1 MSASRGLSAQMD
13 DGLRDR
19 DEYEEQLRFFQRFLL
34 NDSEKW
40 EKTVKLAMSRNETRI
55 FVDLQDL
62 ERAQGPKFVDQVL
75 TNPVKYLP
83 SFEEALF
90 AFIKELD
97 KTYADS
103 LKTPIKIG
111 FEGGFGRHHMTPR
124 GLNSGMLGHM
134 VCIEGVVTKSAVN
147 APKLLQSIHYCEATN
162 KVVSR
167 DHKDN
172 TALGALATAGVGGAP
187 KKDDDN
193 NDIKMEV
200 GLSVYKDTQKIT
212 VQEAPENAP
221 TGVIPRSVEIVVEDD
236 LVEKAKPGD
245 RVRCIGVYRSFPSL
259 NTPTT
264 NGVWPSRIIANS
276 VKNMQKDILDTKLT
290 GDDIREIRKIAA
302 RPDMLDVLSRSF
314 APSICGHKGPKT
326 GLLLLMVGGVEKN
339 LENGTHLRGDIN
351 VLLVGDPSCGK
362 SQLLR
367 FVMNIA
373 PLAVSTTG
381 RGSSGVGLT
390 AAILRDP
397 QTREATLEAG
407 AMVLADRGIV
417 CIDEFDKM
425 AEGDRV
431 AIHEAMEQQSVT
443 IAKAGMHTTLNA
455 RCSVVAAANPRF
467 GSFDPNLDIAKNI
480 NLPDSLLSRFD
491 LIFVVRDLSTEVE
504 DRKISG
510 QVLKQAMYRADKNA
524 VQMRGV
530 EAVHC
535 RPLEREEENASAD
548 QNTEVWETK
557 HPAFNRD
564 EDSGILSLEF
574 LRKFIKFCKIRTP
587 PILSKEASEEI
598 AERYVNMRLRFQ
610 QNFTQDGEKKQ
621 GGKLA
626 VTTRTLEALI
636 RLSTAHAK
644 LKLRGEGNMDEPGH
658 VTVEDVKI
666 ASDLLL
672 SAREEAKAPT
682 PVEYSE
688 AVDEPE
694 QDQDDGAPL
703 EQGRS
708 KRQKVTV
715 RSEAAASAP
724 PVPVDG
730 GITPSRL
737 EVFRTILSRTFTQGV
752 LEQPEAG
759 LLQTINDLLGAGEAA
774 FNPGE
779 FEAGLMLLEGENRI
793 MRAGSK
799 VYIV

>member
-1 MSASRGLSAQMD
+1 MSAFQGAPMD
-13 DGLRDR
+13 DGSRDLH
-19 DEYEEQLRFFQRFLL
+19 DYEMQVREFGRFLL
-34 NDSEKW
+34 ADSEKW

-55 FVDLQDL
+55 TLDLDDL
-62 ERAQGPKFVDQVL
+62 ERVQGAKKVEEIL
-75 TNPVKYLP
+75 TNPVKYIP

-90 AFIKELD
+90 AFVKELD
-97 KTYADS
+97 QKYA
-103 LKTPIKIG
+103 LEMKTPLKIG

-124 GLNSGMLGHM
+124 GLNAEMLGHM
-134 VCIEGVVTKSAVN
+134 VCIEGVVTKAAVGT
-147 APKLLQSIHYCEATN
+147 PKLLQSIHYCEATN
-162 KVVSR
+162 KITGREHR
-167 DHKDN
+167 DG
-172 TALGALATAGVGGAP
+172 TALVPTATQGIGGMP
-187 KKDDDN
+187 QKDDDN
-193 NDIKMEV
+193 NDMRMEI
-200 GLSVYKDTQKIT
+200 GMSVYKDTQKIT

-221 TGVIPRSVEIVVEDD
+221 TGVIPRSVEIIVEDD
-236 LVEKAKPGD
+236 LVDRAKPGD
-245 RVRCIGVYRSFPSL
+245 RVRCTGVYRSFPALSQSI
-259 NTPTT
+259 PAT
-264 NGVWPSRIIANS
+264 NGVWPSRIIANT

-302 RPDMLDVLSRSF
+302 RPDMLDVLTRSF

-326 GLLLLMVGGVEKN
+326 GLLFLMVGGVEKN
-339 LENGTHLRGDIN
+339 LANGTHLRGDIN
-351 VLLVGDPSCGK
+351 VLMVGDPSCGK

-373 PLAVSTTG
+373 PLSVSTTG

-390 AAILRDP
+390 AAVIRDP
-397 QTREATLEAG
+397 VSRENNLEAG

-425 AEGDRV
+425 GEQDRV

-467 GSFDPNLDIAKNI
+467 GSFDPELDIAKNI

-491 LIFVVRDLSTEVE
+491 LIFVVRDLTTEVE

-535 RPLEREEENASAD
+535 RPLERLEENASTN
-548 QNTEVWETK
+548 QSTEIWETK
-557 HPAFNRD
+557 HPAFNREKD
-564 EDSGILSLEF
+564 NDILTIDF
-574 LRKFIKFCKIRTP
+574 LRKFIKFCKIRAP

-598 AERYVNMRLRFQ
+598 AEKYVNMRLRFQ
-610 QNFTQDGEKKQ
+610 QSFSQDGEKKQ
-621 GGKLA
+621 GAKLA

-658 VTVEDVKI
+658 VTVEDVQV

-672 SAREEAKAPT
+672 SAREEAKAPS
-682 PVEYSE
+682 PAEYAEVMDE
-688 AVDEPE
+688 APE
-694 QDQDDGAPL
+694 EDDGAPA
-703 EQGRS
+703 EQGRQ
-708 KRQKVTV
+708 KRQKI
-715 RSEAAASAP
+715 RIEAGAP
-724 PVPVDG
+724 PPAADE
-730 GITPSRL
+730 GISASRL

-752 LEQPEAG
+752 MEQPEVG
-759 LLQTINDLLGAGEAA
+759 LLQAINDLLGAGETPFTA
-774 FNPGE
+774 GE
-779 FEAGLMLLEGENRI
+779 FGAGLMLLEGENKI
-793 MRAGSK
+793 LRAEGRVFVVS
-799 VYIV
+799 

>member
-1 MSASRGLSAQMD
+1 MSSFQGD
-13 DGLRDR
+13 DGSRDLHDHEMQVR
-19 DEYEEQLRFFQRFLL
+19 EFGRFLMA
-34 NDSEKW
+34 DSEKW

-55 FVDLQDL
+55 TLDLDDL
-62 ERAQGPKFVDQVL
+62 ESVQGAKHVEQIL
-75 TNPVKYLP
+75 TNPVKYIP
-83 SFEEALF
+83 SFEQALF
-90 AFIKELD
+90 NFVRELD
-97 KTYADS
+97 QKYAMQM
-103 LKTPIKIG
+103 KTPLKIA

-124 GLNSGMLGHM
+124 GLNAGMLGHM
-134 VCIEGVVTKSAVN
+134 VCIEGVVTKAAVGT
-147 APKLLQSIHYCEATN
+147 PKLIQSIHYCEATN
-162 KVVSR
+162 KVVGREHR
-167 DHKDN
+167 DG
-172 TALGALATAGVGGAP
+172 TALVATASTGVGGMP
-187 KKDDDN
+187 QKDDDN
-193 NDIKMEV
+193 NDIRMEI
-200 GLSVYKDTQKIT
+200 GMSIYKDTQKIT

-221 TGVIPRSVEIVVEDD
+221 TGVIPRSVEIIIEDD
-236 LVEKAKPGD
+236 LVDRAKPGD
-245 RVRCIGVYRSFPSL
+245 RIRCTGVYRSFPSL
-259 NTPTT
+259 GQSIPTT

-302 RPDMLDVLSRSF
+302 RPDMLDVLTRSF

-326 GLLLLMVGGVEKN
+326 GLLFLMVGGVEKN
-339 LENGTHLRGDIN
+339 LANGTHLRGDIN
-351 VLLVGDPSCGK
+351 VLMVGDPSCGK

-390 AAILRDP
+390 AAVITDPVTRDKN
-397 QTREATLEAG
+397 LEAG

-425 AEGDRV
+425 GEGDRV

-467 GSFDPNLDIAKNI
+467 GSFDPELDIARNI

-491 LIFVVRDLSTEVE
+491 LIFVVRDLTTAVE

-535 RPLEREEENASAD
+535 RPLERQEENASTN
-548 QNTEVWETK
+548 QGTEVWETK
-557 HPAFNRD
+557 HPAFTREKDND
-564 EDSGILSLEF
+564 ILTIDF
-574 LRKFIKFCKIRTP
+574 LRKFIKFCKIRAP

-598 AERYVNMRLRFQ
+598 AEKYVNMRMRFQ
-610 QNFTQDGEKKQ
+610 QSFTQDGEKKQ
-621 GGKLA
+621 GAKLA

-644 LKLRGEGNMDEPGH
+644 LKLRGEGNMDDPGH
-658 VTVEDVKI
+658 VTVEDVQV

-672 SAREEAKAPT
+672 SAREEAKAPS
-682 PVEYSE
+682 PVEYAEEMEE
-688 AVDEPE
+688 AP
-694 QDQDDGAPL
+694 DQDDGAPI
-703 EQGRS
+703 EQGRQ
-708 KRQKVTV
+708 KRQRRT
-715 RSEAAASAP
+715 EAADAP
-724 PVPVDG
+724 PAAADE
-730 GITPSRL
+730 GISASRL

-759 LLQTINDLLGAGEAA
+759 LLQTINNLLGAGETP
-774 FNPGE
+774 FTPGE
-779 FEAGLMLLEGENRI
+779 FEAGLMLLEGENKI
-793 MRAGSK
+793 LRAEGR
-799 VYIV
+799 VYVVS